1 MDRLLI
7 FDLDGT
13 LVDTNLDLIPAL
25 NHAIAH
31 EKVEPVSTDEVG
43 HVVGR
48 GARQMIEK
56 AFELRSR
63 ETPANIDGLHERFL
77 THYEAHIADRSRP
90 YPGVL
95 QAMDRLASEGWTFAV
110 CTNKL
115 ERLSRKLLAA
125 LGMTDRFA
133 AIVGADSVPSRKP
146 DPDHIRRTARA
157 AGADVKRAVMV
168 GDSINDIKA
177 AKAVP
182 MPVVAVDFGY
192 TDVPVEELG
201 PDVIISHYDELPD
214 VAERLMPH
222 GRT

>member
-13 LVDTNLDLIPAL
+13 LVDTNRDLIPAL

-43 HVVGR
+43 HVVGQ

-56 AFELRSR
+56 AFELRGR
-63 ETPANIDGLHERFL
+63 ETPANIDTLHERFL

-115 ERLSRKLLAA
+115 ERLSRKLLDA